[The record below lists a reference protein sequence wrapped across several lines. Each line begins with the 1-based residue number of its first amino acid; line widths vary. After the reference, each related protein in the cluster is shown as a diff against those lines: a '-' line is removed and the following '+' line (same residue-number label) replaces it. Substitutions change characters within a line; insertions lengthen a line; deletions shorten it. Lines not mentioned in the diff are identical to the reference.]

1 MEKLFLLFY
10 INSFICE
17 KNCGLCVE
25 KNFYN
30 KIVYF
35 FHNLMYTNRSLF
47 ILWGDGGMNV
57 DIIWTKF
64 LDQIK
69 DELTSLSFD
78 TWFADTTLHRLENGK
93 AYIIVPMPI
102 HKKHLIDNYSD
113 LIVKTL
119 MYTPNSFIWYVLTCR
134 SRRVL
139 CNYQI
144 HKHKY

>member
-1 MEKLFLLFY
+1 
-10 INSFICE
+10 
-17 KNCGLCVE
+17 
-25 KNFYN
+25 
-30 KIVYF
+30 
-35 FHNLMYTNRSLF
+35 MYTNRSLF

-78 TWFADTTLHRLENGK
+78 TWFADSTLHRLENGK

-102 HKKHLIDNYSD
+102 HKKHLIDNYSE

-119 MYTPNSFIWYVLTCR
+119 NEITGTNFELVLILKEEIED
-134 SRRVL
+134 VL
-139 CNYQI
+139 PKKVEI
-144 HKHKY
+144 